1 MQGIHKKRLTTS
13 IARDTIGITRDIPDF
28 IQECIDNRERKAME
42 KKMVN
47 CEVKDL
53 EKEEYVVKAYQQ
65 KLGEAVGKQ
74 YARARKDKG
83 LTQQQVADIS
93 GIKRPNI
100 ARLEGGKHSPTV
112 DMLAR
117 VANSMGMMLEIRLV
131 DKQE

>member
-1 MQGIHKKRLTTS
+1 
-13 IARDTIGITRDIPDF
+13 
-28 IQECIDNRERKAME
+28 ME

-117 VANSMGMMLEIRLV
+117 VANSMGMMLEIHLV
-131 DKQE
+131 DKPE